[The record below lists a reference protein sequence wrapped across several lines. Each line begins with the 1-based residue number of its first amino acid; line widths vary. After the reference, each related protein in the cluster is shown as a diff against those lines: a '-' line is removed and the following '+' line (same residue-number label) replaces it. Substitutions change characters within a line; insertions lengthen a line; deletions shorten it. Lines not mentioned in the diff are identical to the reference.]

1 MVEPF
6 AVEPLAY
13 PGYHAHG
20 DFSLDSRAI
29 GPPGSAKRLF
39 FGPLTRVSGPTL
51 DQPLRVRI
59 ARHIG

>member
-29 GPPGSAKRLF
+29 GPPGSANDC
-39 FGPLTRVSGPTL
+39 SL
-51 DQPLRVRI
+51 DP
-59 ARHIG
+59 